1 VTRSA
6 GTAVGAEAPPAAT
19 VDALRHVEH
28 EVAVLLRRA
37 RRAVAER
44 ARRVHPDLQPV
55 GYLVLTQVEADGP
68 VRGSEICE
76 VLQLD
81 KGAVS
86 RSLQHLTEL
95 DLLDR
100 EPDPA
105 DGRAVLFSVSADG
118 RALLRAVDDERR
130 AMLGE
135 RFADWCEDDLA
146 DVAQAL
152 HRYNATFDTDPAE
165 RP

>member
-1 VTRSA
+1 MTASTRAAQRAEVPSA
-6 GTAVGAEAPPAAT
+6 GT

-68 VRGSEICE
+68 VRGSEIGE
-76 VLQLD
+76 SLMID

-86 RSLQHLTEL
+86 RSLQHLIEL
-95 DLLDR
+95 GLLER
-100 EPDPA
+100 EPDPD
-105 DGRAVLFSVSADG
+105 DGRAVLFSVSAEG
-118 RALLRAVDDERR
+118 RRIVRAVDDERR

-135 RFADWCEDDLA
+135 RFAGWCEQDLV
-146 DVAQAL
+146 DVATAL
-152 HRYNATFDTDPAE
+152 HRYNATFDADRAAT
-165 RP
+165 